1 MLYYN
6 QEKEKVK
13 MANIPF
19 ELLKSIV
26 IKSMFGQ
33 ELHEHTEETRYD
45 ERIIAREIKQEL
57 GYSYDALRRSKGIS
71 TLTFMPYFDNI
82 MALKPTFSM
91 LNHIAHKANDMLEG
105 HSLTVGVDGL
115 WAYEDQ
121 LNVAVFYTL
130 ENVPKVSPN
139 GILYYMVNGFYRDD
153 EGSLQELYF
162 CNAEEIT
169 DETIDFVVDLAQV
182 DAQPLDKWQIETFK
196 TVFQCCPN
204 QYQI

>member
-1 MLYYN
+1 
-6 QEKEKVK
+6 

-19 ELLKSIV
+19 ELMKSMV
-26 IKSMFGQ
+26 IKTMFGQ
-33 ELHEHTEETRYD
+33 ELHEHTEETKYD
-45 ERIIAREIKQEL
+45 ERVIAREFKQEL
-57 GYSYDALRRSKGIS
+57 GYSYDDLRRSKGVS

-91 LNHIAHKANDMLEG
+91 LQHIASKAIEYGD
-105 HSLTVGVDGL
+105 HASLNVGKDGL
-115 WAYEDQ
+115 WANEDQ

-139 GILYYMVNGFYRDD
+139 GILFYMVTGFYRDS
-153 EGSLQELYF
+153 EGELREIYF
-162 CNAEEIT
+162 ANAEEIT
-169 DETIDFVVDLAQV
+169 DETIEFIVDLGQV